1 MLPYHFIFCNCF
13 ATIVRFWRVL
23 RVKHNKKKHLQ
34 TSKNQA
40 LEQKHLII
48 NTLQF
53 LAVNDKRYCHAI
65 KTLNFKNMMQRYL
78 LYFAFFTS
86 TMLIFLKI
94 WQIIGEKL
102 HFIHQF
108 SVPLPSNQSI
118 K

>member
-40 LEQKHLII
+40 LEQKYLII

-53 LAVNDKRYCHAI
+53 SAVNDKRYCHAI
-65 KTLNFKNMMQRYL
+65 KNFD
-78 LYFAFFTS
+78 FFKYDA
-86 TMLIFLKI
+86 KI
-94 WQIIGEKL
+94 LTFSRFFHLHNANFSKFIADYRGKL